1 MKKKRTIAKKRRKIA
16 RLRASVDE
24 EKLPLDLVPQWSKY
38 YKPLKKP
45 VTLRLDAD
53 VLAWFKKQGR
63 GYQTRINRAL
73 RKAMTDEKR
82 WTCGNR
88 RGCKLLIM
96 LRAWCG
102 QIATSGYLLRCNY
115 YRTDNLMG
123 GHPGRGKR
131 MTSSGETIGKGTATR
146 LRIGVLH

>member
-1 MKKKRTIAKKRRKIA
+1 
-16 RLRASVDE
+16 LPGCVDE

-73 RKAMTDEKR
+73 RKAMTDERKS
-82 WTCGNR
+82 
-88 RGCKLLIM
+88 KL
-96 LRAWCG
+96 
-102 QIATSGYLLRCNY
+102 
-115 YRTDNLMG
+115 
-123 GHPGRGKR
+123 
-131 MTSSGETIGKGTATR
+131 
-146 LRIGVLH
+146 